1 MARHD
6 EAKAGGLFDRIGN
19 FVVRW
24 PLIVIGCWIAVA
36 AALTLLL
43 PTLQAQAA
51 KREQAPLPPGAP
63 SMVLQK
69 EMSAAF
75 QEKIETSALLLVLL
89 TNENG
94 LGPAD
99 EAVYRKLIENLRA
112 DTQDKISVQDFLAV
126 PEMKELLASKD
137 NKAWNLPITFAGDAA
152 SPETQAAFKRVAAI
166 VKQTVAGTSLT
177 VHLSGPIATV
187 ADLTELG
194 EKDVRIIEIGTA
206 VSVLIILILVY
217 RNLVTMLVPLATIGA
232 SVVTAQGTLSGL
244 AEFGLAVNMQAIVF
258 MSADGSAALA
268 AGVQELVDQVKKM
281 GSGLNEAADFLLGIK
296 RDADKPSMAG
306 FNIPPQIFSRDE
318 FKKGAQIFLSAD
330 GHAARY
336 FVQSALN
343 PATTEAMDQVNDI
356 LRVADSARPNTE
368 LEDATIGLAGVPTAL
383 RDIRDYYNSDMKFI
397 VIATIVIVFLILV
410 ILLRALVAPIYL
422 IGSVLISYLSA
433 LGIGTLV
440 FQLILGQE
448 MHWSLPGLSFILLV
462 AIGADY
468 NMLLISRIRDES
480 PHGIRIG
487 VIRTVGST
495 GGVITSAGLIFAAS
509 MFGLVGASI
518 NTMAQAGFT
527 IGIGIVLDTFLVRTV
542 TVPALTTMIGRANW
556 WPSELGRDPST
567 PPTKADRWLRRVK
580 GHRRKAPIPAPKP
593 PHTKVVRN
601 TNGHASKAAT
611 KSVPNGKPA
620 DLAEG
625 NGEYLIDHLR
635 RHSLP
640 LFGYAAMPA
649 YDVVD
654 GVSKPNGDG
663 AHIGKEPV
671 DHLLGHSLP
680 LFGLAGLPSYDR
692 WDDTS
697 IGEPAVGHAGSKP
710 DAKLST

>member
-1 MARHD
+1 MPGRFKAQDDGLLRSIRALAVTLQQTQEYQTLARTVSTLD
-6 EAKAGGLFDRIGN
+6 GQLKQVVSTLKAVDG
-19 FVVRW
+19 
-24 PLIVIGCWIAVA
+24 
-36 AALTLLL
+36 L
-43 PTLQAQAA
+43 PTKLAQM
-51 KREQAPLPPGAP
+51 QQGAN
-63 SMVLQK
+63 
-69 EMSAAF
+69 
-75 QEKIETSALLLVLL
+75 AL
-89 TNENG
+89 
-94 LGPAD
+94 
-99 EAVYRKLIENLRA
+99 
-112 DTQDKISVQDFLAV
+112 
-126 PEMKELLASKD
+126 
-137 NKAWNLPITFAGDAA
+137 
-152 SPETQAAFKRVAAI
+152 
-166 VKQTVAGTSLT
+166 
-177 VHLSGPIATV
+177 
-187 ADLTELG
+187 
-194 EKDVRIIEIGTA
+194 
-206 VSVLIILILVY
+206 
-217 RNLVTMLVPLATIGA
+217 
-232 SVVTAQGTLSGL
+232 
-244 AEFGLAVNMQAIVF
+244 
-258 MSADGSAALA
+258 ADGSAALA